1 MYKYSNTF
9 ALVLFAALL
18 FIGCDKDDKT
28 NTVNVGSSVTD
39 IDLEKVMRSPYS
51 TLTPNEQKAK
61 LEQESIDFLNEL
73 KAAGSLQAIE
83 VFDYFINDLLYWD
96 EPEIDDPMEDASTRT
111 TEKWLFDITNSYGVF
126 TWDASKKEWT
136 KTNSNSE
143 LKFVFPSD
151 SKSKSNNATLSL
163 KALNSGATITEKW
176 EDYYYDE
183 SYETIINLP
192 NYASAIL
199 SIDGKEKAK
208 IEVGAEY
215 KTMDKIV
222 FEDDDEYYE
231 AISGSYPVKTQLK
244 ITTSEGFVYWYSV
257 DGSGKDSRVE
267 MQLTKEKQILV
278 ETLFSMDI
286 DFKKVLDEV
295 ADDVENLLDLDKAN
309 ANGYMKLMDDLV
321 IIYQIDAANMAR
333 EIDKIE
339 SEYDK
344 NYPNWSSSNYYTLL
358 GQLEKKYSD
367 DMEKAVTKYM
377 QVGLFSITENY
388 KIADLILRSEKV
400 DEYWDNYR
408 WNDAYGYWEWS
419 WSNPY
424 VKLYDEYGGVPYLKF
439 RDNTL
444 VEAEAY
450 FSSGFGKLESTWKD
464 FIEAFDR

>member
-1 MYKYSNTF
+1 MCKLLNTF
-9 ALVLFAALL
+9 ALVLFAVLL
-18 FIGCDKDDKT
+18 FTGCDKDDET
-28 NTVNVGSSVTD
+28 NTVNVGASVTD
-39 IDLEKVMRSPYS
+39 IDLEKVMNSPYS
-51 TLTPNEQKAK
+51 TLSPNEQKAK

-73 KAAGSLQAIE
+73 KAAGSLQAID
-83 VFDYFINDLLYWD
+83 VIDYFINYLLNQD
-96 EPEIDDPMEDASTRT
+96 EPEITDPMKDASTQT
-111 TEKWLFDITNSYGVF
+111 TEKWIFDIANLYGIF

-136 KTNSNSE
+136 KTNSSSE
-143 LKFVFPSD
+143 LKFIFPSD
-151 SKSKSNNATLSL
+151 SKSKSNNATLSFTT
-163 KALNSGATITEKW
+163 ANSGATITDKW

-183 SYETIINLP
+183 SGETIINLP
-192 NYASAIL
+192 KSASGIL
-199 SIDGKEKAK
+199 SIDGKEIAK
-208 IEVGAEY
+208 IEAGAEY
-215 KTMDKIV
+215 KNMNKIV

-267 MQLTKEKQILV
+267 MQLTKEKQILA
-278 ETLFSMDI
+278 EALFSMDI
-286 DFKKVLDEV
+286 DFKKILDEV
-295 ADDVENLLDLDKAN
+295 ADDVENLLDLEKAN

-321 IIYQIDAANMAR
+321 IIYQIDAANLAK

-339 SEYDK
+339 SEYDT
-344 NYPNWSSSNYYTLL
+344 NHLDPYSSNYYTLL
-358 GQLEKKYSD
+358 GQREKKYSD

-388 KIADLILRSEKV
+388 KIADLILKSEKV
-400 DEYWDNYR
+400 DEYWDYYR
-408 WNDAYGYWEWS
+408 WNDAYEYWEWS

-439 RDNTL
+439 KDNTL

-450 FSSGFGKLESTWKD
+450 FSSGFGKLESTWTD